1 MQKRQMY
8 IDTQNKI
15 IETTL
20 VLMKTK
26 PINSIKVTEI
36 VRMAKINRTTFYL
49 HFQDVP
55 ALIDFIENTLIDD
68 LIECFKSVPV
78 DWIQTYNQTQEEQFY
93 LEFAQLIEANFN
105 TYQRLMS
112 SNGDAKFISLMRQR
126 LSDYIAP
133 TIITTNDDLN
143 ISGDILHELI
153 LSGLL
158 DILQYWIQ
166 KEPSLTPQKIARLLL
181 VSRHVS
187 PNQRV
192 KENL

>member
-1 MQKRQMY
+1 MY
-8 IDTQNKI
+8 ADTQNKI

-20 VLMKTK
+20 LLMKSK
-26 PINSIKVTEI
+26 PISTIKVTEI

-55 ALIDFIENTLIDD
+55 ALIEYIENTLIDE
-68 LIECFKSVPV
+68 LIECFESVPNN
-78 DWIQTYNQTQEEQFY
+78 WIQIYSQEQEERFY
-93 LEFAQLIEANFN
+93 LKFAQIIETNFSI
-105 TYQRLMS
+105 YQRLMG
-112 SNGDAKFISLMRQR
+112 SNGDDKFILLVRQR

-143 ISGDILHELI
+143 ISSDILHELI

-158 DILQYWIQ
+158 DVLQYWIQ
-166 KEPSLTPQKIARLLL
+166 KDPSLTPQKIARLLL

-192 KENL
+192 KGKL

>member
-1 MQKRQMY
+1 
-8 IDTQNKI
+8 
-15 IETTL
+15 
-20 VLMKTK
+20 
-26 PINSIKVTEI
+26 
-36 VRMAKINRTTFYL
+36 
-49 HFQDVP
+49 
-55 ALIDFIENTLIDD
+55 
-68 LIECFKSVPV
+68 
-78 DWIQTYNQTQEEQFY
+78 
-93 LEFAQLIEANFN
+93 
-105 TYQRLMS
+105 
-112 SNGDAKFISLMRQR
+112 MRQR
-126 LSDYIAP
+126 LSDYITP

-192 KENL
+192 EENL

>member
-1 MQKRQMY
+1 
-8 IDTQNKI
+8 
-15 IETTL
+15 
-20 VLMKTK
+20 
-26 PINSIKVTEI
+26 
-36 VRMAKINRTTFYL
+36 MAKINRTTFYL